1 MISGIQL
8 SKFGKF
14 VQKEFN
20 LSNTVTVFFGKNESG
35 KTTIF
40 DALRLAI
47 GSKFLTANQEPKK
60 SILSRYGEK
69 SLESYNILGN
79 VPDLSKET
87 APQYVHCVSL
97 REGELE
103 FAFNNDKFIKPD
115 FLRSKLLN
123 SGIDLDGIASSLK
136 KIHSPKTG
144 SKDSNLF
151 ETLKKEISDLKSK
164 RTELI
169 FEIENLHSRNKN
181 NAEKEEKHLRDR
193 NREFEIKDKLAQIEK
208 DSELDSK
215 IQKKIKLLESL
226 FEIQRLK
233 SIQEFIKKNFLYA
246 KDESSSFENL
256 QKEIEKSRNALYS
269 SETLLKDKE
278 NAINSKKKHLDEQQN
293 LLPTLQKM
301 KQKAEEW
308 CEKIDNTLRED
319 GFTEEIRTNHSN
331 SSSKILGIILIGLG
345 FLGLVGAFLLS
356 EFSPIAR
363 SSAALISAGLIVLGF
378 FLFVQKKE
386 SVNFRYSS
394 EKEKNFVLKISG
406 LWNLTFPEYS
416 IPFIEKIDHL
426 RQFFL
431 KQIQNFDLESRQT
444 DILEKEIRTLSRELD
459 TIRST
464 LRLESEKSAE
474 LQSKINSWL
483 NDRKVATIQD
493 YHKQVAEL
501 QAQSRNFSEGLKK
514 ILTDH
519 SAKSLEDLE
528 IRQKAMIAT
537 MDDVPT
543 QFPNDPQRPF
553 RDSKKKEL
561 EKELQSLETNL
572 KELNTAIQ
580 VEEAR
585 IQDSLPEKEKD
596 LIRTIQTL
604 SEKELY
610 FSNIISKRRS
620 AIFAQELVEEISKDQ
635 SAQFSFISSE
645 IGKEINLMLPKR
657 EISFESIDKK
667 ESIKMKDQSGEF
679 RPIDHLSGGTLATF
693 YLIFKLFLARKTV
706 PKYGILLLD
715 EPFVHLDIERIDS
728 ALSYLKTFQEE
739 TGYQICFFTKQE
751 ELAEIVL
758 KIFQNSIKIPL

>member
-1 MISGIQL
+1 MELNISGI
-8 SKFGKF
+8 F
-14 VQKEFN
+14 
-20 LSNTVTVFFGKNESG
+20 
-35 KTTIF
+35 
-40 DALRLAI
+40 
-47 GSKFLTANQEPKK
+47 
-60 SILSRYGEK
+60 Y
-69 SLESYNILGN
+69 SLY
-79 VPDLSKET
+79 
-87 APQYVHCVSL
+87 
-97 REGELE
+97 R
-103 FAFNNDKFIKPD
+103 
-115 FLRSKLLN
+115 
-123 SGIDLDGIASSLK
+123 
-136 KIHSPKTG
+136 
-144 SKDSNLF
+144 
-151 ETLKKEISDLKSK
+151 
-164 RTELI
+164 
-169 FEIENLHSRNKN
+169 
-181 NAEKEEKHLRDR
+181 
-193 NREFEIKDKLAQIEK
+193 
-208 DSELDSK
+208 
-215 IQKKIKLLESL
+215 
-226 FEIQRLK
+226 
-233 SIQEFIKKNFLYA
+233 
-246 KDESSSFENL
+246 
-256 QKEIEKSRNALYS
+256 
-269 SETLLKDKE
+269 
-278 NAINSKKKHLDEQQN
+278 
-293 LLPTLQKM
+293 
-301 KQKAEEW
+301 
-308 CEKIDNTLRED
+308 
-319 GFTEEIRTNHSN
+319 
-331 SSSKILGIILIGLG
+331 
-345 FLGLVGAFLLS
+345 
-356 EFSPIAR
+356 
-363 SSAALISAGLIVLGF
+363 
-378 FLFVQKKE
+378 
-386 SVNFRYSS
+386 
-394 EKEKNFVLKISG
+394 
-406 LWNLTFPEYS
+406 
-416 IPFIEKIDHL
+416 KIDHL

-501 QAQSRNFSEGLKK
+501 QAQSKNFSEGLKK

-620 AIFAQELVEEISKDQ
+620 AIFAQELIEEISKDQ

-739 TGYQICFFTKQE
+739 TRYQICFFTKQE

-758 KIFQNSIKIPL
+758 KVFQNSIKIPL